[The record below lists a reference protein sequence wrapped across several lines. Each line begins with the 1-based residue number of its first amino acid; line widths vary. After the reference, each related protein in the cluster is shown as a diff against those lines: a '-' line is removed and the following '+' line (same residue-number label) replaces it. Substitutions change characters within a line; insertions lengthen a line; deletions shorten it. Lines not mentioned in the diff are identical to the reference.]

1 MEGDGM
7 EAFPSGGGDNRPPLP
22 RNPAV
27 SAAENRMR
35 NPKKFGLERKQSF
48 GVPKIKSHKEL
59 LKGMFQKN
67 KLPPGMA
74 AVK

>member
-7 EAFPSGGGDNRPPLP
+7 EAFPSGGGDK
-22 RNPAV
+22 
-27 SAAENRMR
+27 E
-35 NPKKFGLERKQSF
+35 SF